1 MLTRSR
7 RISSAKN
14 DDSAGNMNANV
25 SAMTDQ
31 STTASAVDN
40 NTVTASDQSAERS
53 SMAKPN
59 TQATQGARE
68 QFESF
73 VMASLEKIL
82 AGQEQL
88 KKELDS
94 FKKDITQSV
103 EFQGEEI
110 NDLKNKTEKMA
121 THLNNVSEKLTA
133 HDKHIEKLYEEQN
146 KSERFSRR
154 NNLRIVGFPESEGE
168 NIRETVQHILV
179 TKFGFED
186 IEIERAHR
194 DGKVRHYD
202 GPNKGR
208 PRHILIK
215 LLRYVDK
222 VKVLKSWRECL
233 SGESYRVTDDLTRV
247 DLEEKQKWREEVAE
261 LYKRGVKLRFRG
273 GMWRDRSGKRAPFY
287 QHTGNPFI
295 DVEEGF
301 MDIKSGTFTRIK

>member
-1 MLTRSR
+1 MLTRSG
-7 RISSAKN
+7 RISSVKN
-14 DDSAGNMNANV
+14 DHSAGNMNANV

-31 STTASAVDN
+31 STTVSVVDN
-40 NTVTASDQSAERS
+40 NTVTISDQSAERS

-59 TQATQGARE
+59 TQATQRARD
-68 QFESF
+68 QFEIT

-110 NDLKNKTEKMA
+110 SDLKDKTDKMA
-121 THLNNVSEKLTA
+121 THLNNVSQNITT

-154 NNLRIVGFPESEGE
+154 NNLRIVGYPESEGE
-168 NIRETVQHILV
+168 NVRETVQHILI

-186 IEIERAHR
+186 IEIERAQR
-194 DGKVRHYD
+194 DGKVRHYS
-202 GPNKGR
+202 GPNKGK

-215 LLRYVDK
+215 FLRYGDK
-222 VKVLKSWRECL
+222 VKILKSWRQCL

-261 LYKRGVKLRFRG
+261 LYKRGIKLRFIG
-273 GMWRDRSGKRAPFY
+273 GMWRDSAGKRASFY
-287 QHTGNPFI
+287 KHTGNPFM
-295 DVEEGF
+295 DVQEGF
-301 MDIKSGTFTRIK
+301 MDIKTGTFTRIK